1 MGIVVVL
8 YEAGPHQLRSEY
20 PPDVTRLEER
30 TLQSKTHL
38 RLTRPPRRVHP
49 RTTLSAWEE
58 GSRHEERRTP
68 WEKSVWYGVDKVE
81 CGTWLDGTVDTCK
94 TWYTN

>member
-58 GSRHEERRTP
+58 REP
-68 WEKSVWYGVDKVE
+68 A
-81 CGTWLDGTVDTCK
+81 
-94 TWYTN
+94 